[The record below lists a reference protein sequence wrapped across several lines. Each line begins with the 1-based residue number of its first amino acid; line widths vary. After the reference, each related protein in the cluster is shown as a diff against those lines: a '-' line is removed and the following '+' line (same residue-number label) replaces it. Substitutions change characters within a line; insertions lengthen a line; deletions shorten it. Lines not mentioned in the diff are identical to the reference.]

1 MPDIVCPLCRDGVV
15 FVRTPDEVPGVSA
28 EVVAE
33 ECAQHLNGEGVAV
46 FRHAA
51 GYARHGAGYVVNGLW
66 GHGGRSHRDFTLAE
80 AWPDRLVPLSPEQ
93 ADVLQCPGCRRWH
106 PRSRLRSTRCDA
118 CLAKEAEARE
128 QAAREAAARAEA
140 ADRPRAQAE
149 AERGPAAGG
158 QRGGGTGGA
167 TTLVTRP
174 TRTPPAPNTPAF
186 AGPGAAAHPVPKPTP
201 SLLGDLA
208 AGVGSLFYVGFSLCA
223 GQLVVGVP
231 LLIVAAW
238 AWTRHRRG
246 EELGDDLRLAL
257 VGLGLLY
264 AMAMVVPFV

>member
-1 MPDIVCPLCRDGVV
+1 MPDIVCPLCRDGLV
-15 FVRTPDEVPGVSA
+15 FVRTPDEVPSYAA
-28 EVVAE
+28 EVVAD
-33 ECAQHLNGEGVAV
+33 ECARHLNGEEVAV

-51 GYARHGAGYVVNGLW
+51 GYARYRQGFVVNGLW
-66 GHGGRSHRDFTLAE
+66 GHARHDHRDFTFAE
-80 AWPDRLVPLSPEQ
+80 AWPDRLVALSPEQ

-106 PRSRLRSTRCDA
+106 PRSRLRSTRCDT
-118 CLAKEAEARE
+118 CLAKEE
-128 QAAREAAARAEA
+128 AARQEAARQEAARAEEA
-140 ADRPRAQAE
+140 ARRRVHP
-149 AERGPAAGG
+149 PAAGRPPAG
-158 QRGGGTGGA
+158 ADGGGHSAGSTA
-167 TTLVTRP
+167 VVARP
-174 TRTPPAPNTPAF
+174 TRAPPTPPSHAF
-186 AGPGAAAHPVPKPTP
+186 AGTGATAHPVPRPAP
-201 SLLGDLA
+201 SVLADLV

-264 AMAMVVPFV
+264 AVALVVPFV